1 MQNQLK
7 DIIDWDQLL
16 DPHHDAVE
24 AGRKE
29 GFQSGLESGFQDGF
43 QLGKVKALE
52 IGIELGYMKSIAQQA
67 LDDLNCHDMSHMYRY
82 LDTDE
87 ERKTKLN
94 KKIEDI
100 LQSIEQF
107 PSPDYMFSRRDDD
120 NLNIADDM
128 QRIRAKFK
136 VLLVQLKLPHSTLKK
151 VMNETMVFKK
161 DGITD
166 QEW

>member
-1 MQNQLK
+1 
-7 DIIDWDQLL
+7 
-16 DPHHDAVE
+16 
-24 AGRKE
+24 
-29 GFQSGLESGFQDGF
+29 
-43 QLGKVKALE
+43 
-52 IGIELGYMKSIAQQA
+52 LGYMKSIAQQA